1 MGFNVRFNK
10 GGHETGM
17 EMPEISLNTINR
29 ALVFNNK
36 ETQNFTSLKF
46 ISQESNH
53 KGEGRRDLGGK
64 KDRGRGKGNMTWYWV
79 GEKGLKP

>member
-1 MGFNVRFNK
+1 
-10 GGHETGM
+10 M

-29 ALVFNNK
+29 PFVFNNN

-53 KGEGRRDLGGK
+53 KGEERKGPGR
-64 KDRGRGKGNMTWYWV
+64 
-79 GEKGLKP
+79 EKGQR